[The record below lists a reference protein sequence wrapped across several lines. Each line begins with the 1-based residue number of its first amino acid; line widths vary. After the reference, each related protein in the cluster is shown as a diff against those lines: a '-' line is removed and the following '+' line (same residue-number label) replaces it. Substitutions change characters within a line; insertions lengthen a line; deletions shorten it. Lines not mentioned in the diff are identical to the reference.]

1 MKTSFKF
8 LAAFAVLFS
17 LAFTTPEFDNDPF
30 IVVIDAGH
38 GGKDQGASYGTFTE
52 KEIVANISG
61 KIKKYTTDKEVILH
75 FVRKQD
81 EFLGLNERVN
91 SINKL
96 NPDLVLSL
104 HLNYEKTGKA
114 YGMEFFANEKANY
127 EAVKLEHKFTAEK
140 GYKSRGIK
148 DAPFYILKKVDAPV
162 INFQLG
168 FLSNE
173 SDRAYLTDEDKQDEI
188 AKGIVEYINELR

>member
-1 MKTSFKF
+1 MKNSFKF

-17 LAFTTPEFDNDPF
+17 LAFAIPKTATDPF

-38 GGKDQGASYGTFTE
+38 GGKDVGASYDSYTE
-52 KEIVANISG
+52 KEIVASISD
-61 KIKKYTTDKEVILH
+61 KIKKCTTDKEVIIH

-81 EFLGLNERVN
+81 EFIGLNERVN
-91 SINKL
+91 AINKL
-96 NPDLVLSL
+96 NPSLVLSL

-127 EAVKLEHKFTAEK
+127 HAVALENKFVNEK

-148 DAPFYILKKVDAPV
+148 DAPFYMLKKVDAPA
-162 INFQLG
+162 INFELG

-173 SDRAYLTDEDKQDEI
+173 SDRAYLTNKDKQEEI
-188 AKGIVEYINELR
+188 AKAITEYINELK